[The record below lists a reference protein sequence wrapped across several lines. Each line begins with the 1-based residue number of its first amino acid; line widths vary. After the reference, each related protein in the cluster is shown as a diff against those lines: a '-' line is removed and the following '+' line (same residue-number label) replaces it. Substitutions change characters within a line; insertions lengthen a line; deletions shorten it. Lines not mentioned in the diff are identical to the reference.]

1 MDGPPAL
8 SSLVDLT
15 GKVALVTGAA
25 QGFGFACAR
34 RLAEAGASVLLAD
47 RRREPLEAA
56 LARIGGEVA
65 GAVGDIGVPDD
76 VDALVA
82 ECVERFGHLDV
93 LVNNA
98 AVYSNYTI

>member
-34 RLAEAGASVLLAD
+34 RLAEAGAAVVLAD
-47 RRREPLEAA
+47 RREDRLAAAARRLEDSGARVATATGDVAREEDAERPAA
-56 LARIGGEVA
+56 TA
-65 GAVGDIGVPDD
+65 
-76 VDALVA
+76 
-82 ECVERFGHLDV
+82 VERVGGRDV
-93 LVNNA
+93 LVTNA
-98 AVYSNYTI
+98 GV